1 MVQLLVTKK
10 GFQPLFFKQTKVQ
23 KNTVNVSNT
32 LIYNENLWSKTPFLE
47 SFSNHLLRLTK
58 LLFKHFVE
66 FFHRNR
72 FVV

>member
-1 MVQLLVTKK
+1 M
-10 GFQPLFFKQTKVQ
+10 GFQPLYLKQTKVQ
-23 KNTVNVSNT
+23 KNKVKVYKT